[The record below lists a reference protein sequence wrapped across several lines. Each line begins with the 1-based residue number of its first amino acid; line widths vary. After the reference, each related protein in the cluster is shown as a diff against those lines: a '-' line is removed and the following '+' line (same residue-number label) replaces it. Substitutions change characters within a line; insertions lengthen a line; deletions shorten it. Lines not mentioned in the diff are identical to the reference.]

1 MQIKLPWAY
10 WLTHSP
16 LALSGRSESNSIALG
31 LGLMTD
37 QLLKACDHLSMS
49 HRDASK
55 EKASR
60 ARTPP
65 LLLLL
70 KIPPLFFS
78 QMHPASSPR

>member
-37 QLLKACDHLSMS
+37 QLLKVCDHLSMS

-55 EKASR
+55 E
-60 ARTPP
+60 
-65 LLLLL
+65 
-70 KIPPLFFS
+70 
-78 QMHPASSPR
+78 